1 MKKKGQTNTPG
12 DPSSYS
18 REDWRRVVAG
28 DPYYSDYYKDPYSYN
43 PEYVA
48 SMASYKTSSLNQD
61 YNYDHVLSEAQ
72 STQKNLLAKYQEDY
86 NNEENSAKRLMSA
99 GINPALEGLDQA
111 SETSN
116 SDAQST
122 TDPLIMSKRK
132 NMNIDNLTKVVN
144 TALSAA
150 DIKGKM
156 LDNESK
162 AIDNEAKLRQGAI
175 DSIFQFGGEVTS
187 SNKRLNRKRASI
199 VQSIGD
205 KPWFRRQLMAN
216 SGKLDES
223 LIQGL
228 EATGKYE
235 SGYIDKLLE
244 SEFEQL
250 DASIAENQYRQVKAE
265 ADKIYQSNR
274 NPSLQAD
281 AENTGYRESIS
292 NSERQID
299 YNMNYDGASAA
310 AADMQN
316 ASLANEQ
323 RALVNEG
330 TASDLSLK
338 KQKNAIQKALEE
350 ELENNLKPLIE
361 RYNKVSTKRSGL
373 INRKIIAKQIQN
385 QIKAFRTAGG
395 EDPESSVFKSAV
407 AIAGAIIA
415 KK

>member
-1 MKKKGQTNTPG
+1 MKKKGITNTPG
-12 DPSSYS
+12 DPSTYS
-18 REDWRRVVAG
+18 RQDWRNVAAG
-28 DPYYSDYYKDPYSYN
+28 HPYYQDYYNDPYSYN
-43 PEYVA
+43 PELIATNSANANIGRY
-48 SMASYKTSSLNQD
+48 SYDIMLGQ
-61 YNYDHVLSEAQ
+61 AQ
-72 STQKNLLAKYQEDY
+72 TTQKNLLAKYQEEY
-86 NNEENSAKRLMSA
+86 NNEENSSQRLIAA
-99 GINPALEGLDQA
+99 GINPALAGLDQA
-111 SETSN
+111 SDTSN
-116 SDAQST
+116 SSAQST
-122 TDPLIMSKRK
+122 TEPLIMSKQR
-132 NMNIDNLTKVVN
+132 NMSIDNLTKVVN

-150 DIKGKM
+150 DIKGKL

-162 AIDNEAKLRQGAI
+162 AIDNETKLRASAI
-175 DSIFQFGGEVTS
+175 DSIFQFGGEVSS
-187 SNKRLNRKRASI
+187 SNKRLNRKRAAI
-199 VQSIGD
+199 VQSIGE

-228 EATGKYE
+228 EATGKFE

-250 DASIAENQYRQVKAE
+250 DATIAENQYRQVKAQT
-265 ADKIYQSNR
+265 DKIYQENR

-281 AENTGYRESIS
+281 AENSGFRASIS

-310 AADMQN
+310 AADMKN
-316 ASLANEQ
+316 AALANEQ
-323 RALVNEG
+323 RALQNEG
-330 TASDLSLK
+330 TESDLSVK
-338 KQKNAIQKALEE
+338 KQKNATQKALEA

-361 RYNKVSTKRSGL
+361 RYNKVSTKGGKGL

-395 EDPESSVFKSAV
+395 EDPESQLFKSAV